1 MTTARAPKTA
11 CVILP
16 ADVITAAPEFIAGHD
31 LVYVGSEFCQ
41 NIFPSAADVR
51 GLYRKGAKKVVLL
64 SSFMTEKGLARVQ
77 NSFSAIIGEF
87 PLVEVVLSDFGLLR
101 YLNRRH
107 PRTPKAIG
115 RPLSIDF
122 MRMPPAA
129 CAAFFRAHGLTRLE
143 TDEDD
148 VLAGM
153 RRKPGFAVS
162 LHYPF
167 RFVAMSRSCPF
178 TRRITDDCGRK
189 CYGKAFQLAVPG
201 GELVADANA
210 YFIRHSPRRPV
221 WVDRLVRH
229 YGDAR
234 G

>member
-1 MTTARAPKTA
+1 MTTARGVKTA

-16 ADVITAAPEFIAGHD
+16 AAVKKAAPEFLSAHD

-41 NIFPSAADVR
+41 NIFPSAGDVR
-51 GLYRKGAKKVVLL
+51 ELYRKGAKKVVLL

-77 NSFSAIIGEF
+77 GAFSAIIGEF
-87 PLVEVVLSDFGLLR
+87 PRVEVVLSDFGLLR

-122 MRMPPAA
+122 MRMAPAA
-129 CAAFFRAHGLTRLE
+129 CAAFFRAHGITRLE

-153 RRKPGFAVS
+153 RGKPPFPVS

-167 RFVAMSRSCPF
+167 RFVAMSRYCPF
-178 TRRITDDCGRK
+178 TRKITDNCGRA
-189 CYGKAFQLAVPG
+189 CHGKAFQLPVTG
-201 GELVADANA
+201 GQLVADANA
-210 YFIRHSPRRPV
+210 YFIRHTPRRPAG
-221 WVDRLVRH
+221 VDRLVRH